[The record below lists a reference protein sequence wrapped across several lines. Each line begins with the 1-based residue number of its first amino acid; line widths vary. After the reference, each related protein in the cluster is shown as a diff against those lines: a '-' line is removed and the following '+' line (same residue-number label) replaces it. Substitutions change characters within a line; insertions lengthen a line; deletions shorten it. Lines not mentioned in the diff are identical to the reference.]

1 MILLGTY
8 FVSRDAM
15 LKNIKKHMI
24 KESMH
29 WQNFTKCFKIFLYI
43 YFLGKIN
50 RNTYTDLFTGNFSEV
65 GSGNINTMILGLIL
79 ILIGSLIQFSN

>member
-24 KESMH
+24 KEGMH

-43 YFLGKIN
+43 YI
-50 RNTYTDLFTGNFSEV
+50 S
-65 GSGNINTMILGLIL
+65 
-79 ILIGSLIQFSN
+79 